1 MADGHNQKRLRPSD
15 RDPVVLALLALLEK
29 DIAEQPHKLIP
40 LDGELAELMMELEFA
55 ALDLAHTSI
64 SSAKRATL
72 SNSNGPAT
80 DPQTN
85 SSV

>member
-29 DIAEQPHKLIP
+29 DIAEQPHKIP
-40 LDGELAELMMELEFA
+40 LDGELAELMMEFA
-55 ALDLAHTSI
+55 ALDLAHTST

-80 DPQTN
+80 DPHTN